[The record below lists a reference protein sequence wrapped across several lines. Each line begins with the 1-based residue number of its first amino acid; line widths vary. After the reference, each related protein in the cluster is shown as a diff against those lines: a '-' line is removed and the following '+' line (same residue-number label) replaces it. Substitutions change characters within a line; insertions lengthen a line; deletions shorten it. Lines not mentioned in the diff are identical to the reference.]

1 MRLSGQ
7 PIAHEVA
14 REHARQHSHVVN
26 DVEGHCD
33 RQAWAAVFALE
44 DLAAQLGE
52 DHGLASRDE
61 PPGGQAFA
69 DEIDPLDI
77 ACEECGA
84 DAGED
89 CRPLCIA
96 AWQHRHQSLA

>member
-1 MRLSGQ
+1 VRLSGQ